1 LNVVNGIRM
10 RAALCGLA
18 SMALGSCTALDRLT
32 PQEHLDA
39 RSGDT
44 LVVVNQPLVFARE
57 RSDVAVRARDYTTLV
72 AVEADRAGRFA
83 AYLLA
88 YRWSTI
94 DRRMAELP
102 AADQGA
108 LRIAADGREVLL
120 QPLGELP
127 AALQAGEVL
136 HAPPDAQYLVW
147 GYVSDIATLAYLAD
161 CRVLS
166 LQFPRESLPLEF
178 QLWSD
183 GRAALREFA
192 ARAAGR

>member
-1 LNVVNGIRM
+1 M
-10 RAALCGLA
+10 LCGLA
-18 SMALGSCTALDRLT
+18 VLALGACAPLDHLA
-32 PQEHLDA
+32 PQEHLDT

-72 AVEADRAGRFA
+72 AVEADRAGRYS

-94 DRRMAELP
+94 DRRMTELP
-102 AADQGA
+102 ASDQGA
-108 LRIAADGREVLL
+108 LRVVADGREVLL
-120 QPLGELP
+120 RPLAELP
-127 AALQAGEVL
+127 GALQASEVL
-136 HAPPDAQYLVW
+136 HAPRDAQYRVW
-147 GYVSDIATLAYLAD
+147 GYATDLATLGYLAD
-161 CRVLS
+161 SQSLS

-183 GRAALREFA
+183 GRDALREFA
-192 ARAAGR
+192 ARGAGR